1 MKKNKNIIDSAIEFA
16 QIAHSGQKRKNGEDF
31 INHSLRVKKYL
42 ERIGIKDEFTLA
54 AAVLH
59 ACPKEGGI
67 ALSEITKE
75 FGEEISYIV
84 DLLTKA
90 STPIYYQSN
99 TDNVE
104 NLHKL
109 IIHMAKDIR
118 VLLIRLAD
126 RIDNIKTADTFSNEE
141 QIWIAKSALN
151 IYAPIAKAVG
161 VYYFTRELEGAA
173 LKILEPKR
181 YHQIDQ
187 FSQRHFKNTEQE
199 LVNAKNKIE
208 KFLNTLGTSFDVKF
222 RTKSIYSIHKKAHH
236 KYNKGDI
243 SKDDSFHELYDLLG
257 IMTLLQNEKDCYNL
271 LAFIQENW
279 KVVQNEFDDYIANPK
294 PNGYR
299 TLQTAIELAPGK
311 YCEIQI
317 KTFDMHN
324 HNEFGPASH
333 FSYKYGKT
341 SSKSQSTWIKELIE
355 QKEKINEMIAGESKI
370 KAFQNTTFVFT
381 PKGQLIT
388 LPENSTPVDFA
399 FALHTDIGKGCSGAL
414 INGKMVSLNTPLSSG
429 DTIEIQVSKKHTPS
443 QDWLKFVKTAEAKR
457 QIKKFTKKSLQ

>member
-1 MKKNKNIIDSAIEFA
+1 MEQNKNEDLTYKAIDFA
-16 QIAHSGQKRKNGEDF
+16 KIAHHGQKRKNGEDF
-31 INHSLRVKKYL
+31 INHPIRIKEYL
-42 ERIGIKDEFTLA
+42 EKIGVKDEFTLVA
-54 AAVLH
+54 SILH
-59 ACPKEGGI
+59 ACPKEGSI
-67 ALSEITKE
+67 SIQEISKE
-75 FGEEISYIV
+75 FGTEVAYIV

-90 STPIYYQSN
+90 STPIYYQTN

-126 RIDNIKTADTFSNEE
+126 RIDNIKTAESFSKEE
-141 QIWIAKSALN
+141 QEWIAKSALN

-161 VYYFTRELEGAA
+161 VYYFTRELEEQA
-173 LKILEPKR
+173 LKILEPERHKK
-181 YHQIDQ
+181 ISE
-187 FSQRHFKNTEQE
+187 FSSSYLKNAEQE
-199 LVNAKNKIE
+199 LENAKIKIE
-208 KFLNTLGTSFDVKF
+208 TFLKKLKLEFRITF
-222 RTKSIYSIHKKAHH
+222 RTKSIYSIHKKAYY

-243 SKDDSFHELYDLLG
+243 SSTESFAELYDLLG
-257 IMTLLQNEKDCYNL
+257 IMALLPNEKTCYEL
-271 LAFIQENW
+271 LAFVQENW

-299 TLQTAIELAPGK
+299 TLQTAIELSPGK
-311 YCEIQI
+311 FCEVQI

-333 FSYKYGKT
+333 FTYKYGKN
-341 SSKSQSTWIKELIE
+341 SAKSQANWIKELIE
-355 QKEKINEMIAGESKI
+355 QKEKINEMISGESKI
-370 KAFQNTTFVFT
+370 KAFHDTVFVFT

-388 LPENSTPVDFA
+388 LPEDSTPIDFA

-429 DTIEIQVSKKHTPS
+429 DTVEIQVSKNHLPS
-443 QDWLKFVKTAEAKR
+443 QDWLKFVKTSEAKR
-457 QIKKFTKKSLQ
+457 QIRKYLKT

>member
-1 MKKNKNIIDSAIEFA
+1 MENNTELINKALEFA
-16 QIAHSGQKRKNGEDF
+16 KIAHAGQIRKNGEDF
-31 INHSLRVKKYL
+31 INHPIRIKEYL
-42 ERIGIKDEFTLA
+42 EKIGIKDEYTLA
-54 AAVLH
+54 AAFLH
-59 ACPKEGGI
+59 ACTKEGGI
-67 ALSEITKE
+67 SLAEISKE
-75 FGEEISYIV
+75 FGEEIAYIIE
-84 DLLTKA
+84 LLTNA
-90 STPIYYQSN
+90 STPIYYQNN

-126 RIDNIKTADTFSNEE
+126 RLDNIKTSETFSKDEKE
-141 QIWIAKSALN
+141 WIAKSALN

-161 VYYFTRELEGAA
+161 VYYFTRELEEEA
-173 LKILEPKR
+173 LKILEPER
-181 YHQIDQ
+181 YKKITD
-187 FSQRHFKNTEQE
+187 FTRDFLKDAESE
-199 LVNAKNKIE
+199 LNLIKDKI
-208 KFLNTLGTSFDVKF
+208 KPFLDKKQTKSDISV
-222 RTKSIYSIHKKAHH
+222 RTKGIYSIDKKTTYKHKIGMA
-236 KYNKGDI
+236 DTE
-243 SKDDSFHELYDLLG
+243 DSFHQIYDLLG
-257 IMTLLQNEKDCYNL
+257 IRVLVEKEEDCYEL
-271 LAFIQENW
+271 LAFVQENW

-299 TLQTAIELAPGK
+299 TLQTAIELSPGK
-311 YCEIQI
+311 YCEVQI

-333 FSYKYGKT
+333 FTYKYGKN
-341 SSKSQSTWIKELIE
+341 SAKSQASWIKELIE

-370 KAFQNTTFVFT
+370 KAFQGTVFVFT

-429 DTIEIQVSKKHTPS
+429 DTVEIQVSKNHLPS
-443 QDWLKFVKTAEAKR
+443 QDWLKFVKTSEAKR
-457 QIKKFTKKSLQ
+457 QIRKYLKN

>member
-1 MKKNKNIIDSAIEFA
+1 MEKKQNLIDKAIEFA
-16 QIAHSGQKRKNGEDF
+16 KIAHHGQKRENGEDF
-31 INHSLRVKKYL
+31 VNHPLRVKEYL
-42 ERIGIKDEFTLA
+42 EKIGISDEYTIA

-59 ACPKEGGI
+59 ACPKEGCI
-67 ALSEITKE
+67 SIEEISKE
-75 FGEEISYIV
+75 FGEEVAYII
-84 DLLTKA
+84 DLLIKA
-90 STPIYYQSN
+90 STPIYYQNN

-126 RIDNIKTADTFSNEE
+126 RIDNIKTTEAFKDEE
-141 QIWIAKSALN
+141 KIWIAKSAINL
-151 IYAPIAKAVG
+151 YAPIAKAVG
-161 VYYFTRELEGAA
+161 VYYFTRELEEAS
-173 LKILEPKR
+173 LKILEPERYKQIEAFSKR
-181 YHQIDQ
+181 HLKDAEI
-187 FSQRHFKNTEQE
+187 E
-199 LVNAKNKIE
+199 LIKAKRKIE
-208 KFLNTLGTSFDVKF
+208 DFLKSHNLNAEVRF
-222 RTKSIYSIHKKAHH
+222 RTKSIYSIHKKAHY

-243 SKDDSFHELYDLLG
+243 KSSEDFEGLYDLLG
-257 IMTLLQNEKDCYNL
+257 IMALLPNEKDCYQV
-271 LAFIQENW
+271 LAFVQENW
-279 KVVQNEFDDYIANPK
+279 KIIQNEFDDYIANPK

-324 HNEFGPASH
+324 YNEFGPASH
-333 FSYKYGKT
+333 FSYKYGKV
-341 SSKSQSTWIKELIE
+341 SSKSQANWIRELIE

-370 KAFQNTTFVFT
+370 KAFQDTVFVFT

-388 LPENSTPVDFA
+388 LPKDSTPVDFA

-429 DTIEIQVSKKHTPS
+429 DTIEIQVNKNHIPS
-443 QDWLKFVKTAEAKR
+443 ADWLKFVKTSEARKQIRKYMKR
-457 QIKKFTKKSLQ
+457 K